1 MVFNAAQNNVAQR
14 SQILQIQKN
23 TTACLRRRVK
33 HGGPRWG
40 EEGIRV
46 SMCCLGALGPWSPLS
61 DVCPRVFPAL
71 TVHWHLT
78 GSTTHRASLQICQM
92 TAVWSKNWEA
102 PGHLCYYYP
111 HTQQHWVCVTHLS
124 NCLSPHLSPI
134 ISEEASE
141 SFEWLSHRYKCLCF
155 HCGDSRSI
163 WIARLAG
170 ARLLNCWAKTNWCPV
185 SQLKTLGGTE
195 IDAVEYF
202 KEKDDSRLGRIH
214 VTGDWRQNFKN
225 EWRAV
230 DAAACNLLAVLR
242 SYTLSAQAW
251 EHLFCLRTKLI

>member
-33 HGGPRWG
+33 HSGPRWG

-124 NCLSPHLSPI
+124 NCLSSSLSNYLRRGFREFWVALSSLQVFVFSLWRFPI
-134 ISEEASE
+134 DLNRQTCWSQTVEL
-141 SFEWLSHRYKCLCF
+141 LS
-155 HCGDSRSI
+155 
-163 WIARLAG
+163 
-170 ARLLNCWAKTNWCPV
+170 
-185 SQLKTLGGTE
+185 
-195 IDAVEYF
+195 
-202 KEKDDSRLGRIH
+202 KD
-214 VTGDWRQNFKN
+214 
-225 EWRAV
+225 
-230 DAAACNLLAVLR
+230 
-242 SYTLSAQAW
+242 
-251 EHLFCLRTKLI
+251 